1 MYNQIL
7 IFHCNKY
14 LKAVGIYIFFLK
26 LRLLS
31 RLIKFVLLI
40 STHVLNLYIAQ
51 FLACLF
57 ISLSYWSQEE
67 QSKIDLQSFILS
79 FLQALEKKVVIRQTD
94 QYSQLGHDGV
104 FVPFHKHQFEDPDSI
119 SKASTVIR
127 IDTHKLIPSHNF
139 V

>member
-1 MYNQIL
+1 MYIL
-7 IFHCNKY
+7 
-14 LKAVGIYIFFLK
+14 FLK

-57 ISLSYWSQEE
+57 ISLSYWNQEE
-67 QSKIDLQSFILS
+67 QSKTDLQSFISSL
-79 FLQALEKKVVIRQTD
+79 LQALEEKLVSRETD
-94 QYSQLGHDGV
+94 QYFQLGHDGV
-104 FVPFHKHQFEDPDSI
+104 FFPLHKHQFENPGSI